1 MAITLLSALII
12 MAAYFLIL
20 YAGVAFIQDKRFF
33 SSAPKENLDAIHDK
47 KERFRGA
54 HVIGWIIGVF
64 ARGRVRSRRVGRREK
79 RLRIRPV
86 LRAVHC
92 DALHHGALRHCVL
105 RLGAALPLEL
115 FPALLSGAE
124 GRRRVASVRVQQ
136 EIAHNALHRIHP
148 CLRRARGNL
157 HVVLKT
163 NTELFLSQSLRD
175 SSLVRGS
182 QGDHH
187 SQH

>member
-33 SSAPKENLDAIHDK
+33 SSAPKENLDAIPDK

-54 HVIGWIIGVF
+54 HVIGWIIGILAILMF
-64 ARGRVRSRRVGRREK
+64 AGAFVLAAWDGVKNGFGFGRFFA
-79 RLRIRPV
+79 P
-86 LRAVHC
+86 
-92 DALHHGALRHCVL
+92 LHHGALRHCVL

-157 HVVLKT
+157 HVVLNAEIMLLPPSDAVLT
-163 NTELFLSQSLRD
+163 LPCLFPNGNL
-175 SSLVRGS
+175 
-182 QGDHH
+182 
-187 SQH
+187 